1 MLLQVQSGDYTEG
14 LSTALSCCNWHV
26 DNPTLTYLEGVC
38 NEQLAMFNEP
48 QRKKH
53 LENARQAYIACLQ
66 RKDQLRAV
74 PAMEGMTSWRAT
86 LRLGTVLLQQGQ
98 PRMAIRQFQRTLK
111 HRPNHVDAVLGFI
124 ECLVDEKQST
134 DALDLLKPLLTNDNP
149 DAQLL
154 AAQAYADLLQFSIA
168 ERHLDIA
175 YRGVRQYLRGPFR
188 LVRLNRLI
196 ADAKNWARQSSQ
208 ISNSPR

>member
-1 MLLQVQSGDYTEG
+1 M
-14 LSTALSCCNWHV
+14 

-38 NEQLAMFNEP
+38 NEQLALFNP
-48 QRKKH
+48 KQQKQH

-98 PRMAIRQFQRTLK
+98 AQMAIRQFQRTLK
-111 HRPNHVDAVLGFI
+111 AKPNHVDAVLGFI
-124 ECLVDEKQST
+124 ECLVDSHRPNE
-134 DALDLLKPLLTNDNP
+134 ALQLLKPLLTENNP

-154 AAQAYADLLQFSIA
+154 AAQATANLKRYVQA
-168 ERHLDIA
+168 EKHLETA
-175 YRGVRQYLRGPFR
+175 YQGVRQYLRAPFR
-188 LVRLNRLI
+188 LIRLNHLI
-196 ADAKNWARQSSQ
+196 QEAKSWPRQSVQ
-208 ISNSPR
+208 TNNRPL